1 MSVVYTQTP
10 TPSFRDN
17 WTFQLGYYPAVEAI
31 LKKNAQYFVNV
42 SIATPDQDMKQA
54 TDFVVVIDGG
64 EIAVRIR
71 RDKCKWRDLTIR
83 STNRGYKTEIH
94 KIRDGWARY
103 YLYCWTQG
111 GNDISEWMLVD
122 LNKVREL
129 QLLEGRSEI
138 SNGDGTLFIA
148 IPYRELNESECILA
162 KRMQL

>member
-1 MSVVYTQTP
+1 MSVTP

-17 WTFQLGYYPAVEAI
+17 WTFQLGYYQAVKTI
-31 LKKNAQYFVNV
+31 LKNNAQHFVSV

-83 STNRGYKTEIH
+83 STNRGHKTEIH

-111 GNDISEWMLVD
+111 GSDISEWMLVD

-129 QLLEGRSEI
+129 QLLDGRSEI
-138 SNGDGTLFIA
+138 PNGDGTLFIA
-148 IPYRELNESECILA
+148 IPYRELNEKDCILA
-162 KRMQL
+162 SRMMEP